1 MKTKLLTWY
10 LPQYHS
16 IPENNEFWGE
26 GFTDWV
32 TVRNAKPLYKGHLQ
46 PRIPHNNNYYDLS
59 IRNDVA
65 WQARIAKEHGIYG
78 FAIYHYWFNNE
89 KNLLTKPAEII
100 RDDKD
105 IDINYFFAWD
115 NASWIR
121 SWSAL
126 SGNAWAPVADQK
138 YDKKGRTV
146 LIPYILGKEKDWE
159 NHFNHL
165 IDYFNDSR
173 YIKVDNK
180 PMFIILQYD
189 NDIQKMC
196 DYWDNLARLNGFDGM
211 YFVFKNKRWF
221 DWGDR
226 KRFNYE
232 PHHDGWL
239 NPTVWERRIEKIKR
253 LFHLDTHVMIY
264 DYDTTWK
271 RILKSAESSSRNEYL
286 GGFVNYDDSPRRS
299 RRGIIVKGA
308 NPEKFKYYLSE
319 ICKISDRQNKDFL
332 FLTAWNEWGEGA
344 YLEPDTIYGYEYLN
358 AIKEITKK

>member
-32 TVRNAKPLYKGHLQ
+32 TVRNAKPLYRGHQQ
-46 PRIPHNNNYYDLS
+46 PRIPLDHNYYDLS

-78 FAIYHYWFNNE
+78 FGIYHYWFNNE

-115 NASWIR
+115 NASWVR

-138 YDKKGRTV
+138 YNKNGRTV
-146 LIPYILGKEKDWE
+146 LIPYILGKENDWE

-173 YIKVDNK
+173 
-180 PMFIILQYD
+180 
-189 NDIQKMC
+189 
-196 DYWDNLARLNGFDGM
+196 
-211 YFVFKNKRWF
+211 
-221 DWGDR
+221 
-226 KRFNYE
+226 
-232 PHHDGWL
+232 
-239 NPTVWERRIEKIKR
+239 
-253 LFHLDTHVMIY
+253 
-264 DYDTTWK
+264 
-271 RILKSAESSSRNEYL
+271 
-286 GGFVNYDDSPRRS
+286 
-299 RRGIIVKGA
+299 
-308 NPEKFKYYLSE
+308 
-319 ICKISDRQNKDFL
+319 
-332 FLTAWNEWGEGA
+332 
-344 YLEPDTIYGYEYLN
+344 
-358 AIKEITKK
+358 

>member
-32 TVRNAKPLYKGHLQ
+32 TVRNAKPLYRGHQQ
-46 PRIPHNNNYYDLS
+46 PRIPLDNNYYDLA
-59 IRNDVA
+59 IRDSVE
-65 WQARIAKEHGIYG
+65 WQARIAKEHGIFG
-78 FAIYHYWFNNE
+78 FGIYHYWFNNE

-100 RDDKD
+100 RDNKD

-115 NASWIR
+115 NASWVR

-138 YDKKGRTV
+138 YNKNGRTV
-146 LIPYILGKEKDWE
+146 LIPYILGKENDWE

-196 DYWDNLARLNGFDGM
+196 DYWDNLARQNGFDGM

-299 RRGIIVKGA
+299 RRGKIVKGA

-319 ICKISDRQNKDFL
+319 LCKISDRQNKDFL

>member
-1 MKTKLLTWY
+1 M
-10 LPQYHS
+10 
-16 IPENNEFWGE
+16 
-26 GFTDWV
+26 
-32 TVRNAKPLYKGHLQ
+32 
-46 PRIPHNNNYYDLS
+46 
-59 IRNDVA
+59 
-65 WQARIAKEHGIYG
+65 
-78 FAIYHYWFNNE
+78 
-89 KNLLTKPAEII
+89 TKPAEII
-100 RDDKD
+100 RDNKD

-115 NASWIR
+115 NASWVR

-138 YDKKGRTV
+138 YNKNGRTV
-146 LIPYILGKEKDWE
+146 LIPYILGKENDWE

-299 RRGIIVKGA
+299 RRGKIVKGA

-319 ICKISDRQNKDFL
+319 LCKISDRQNKDFL

>member
-32 TVRNAKPLYKGHLQ
+32 TVRNAKPLYRGHQQ
-46 PRIPHNNNYYDLS
+46 PRIPLDHNYYDLS

-78 FAIYHYWFNNE
+78 FGIYHYWFNNE

-100 RDDKD
+100 RDNKD

-121 SWSAL
+121 SWSAV
-126 SGNAWAPVADQK
+126 SGNALAPVADQK
-138 YDKKGRTV
+138 YNKNGRTV
-146 LIPYILGKEKDWE
+146 LITYVLGKENDWE

-253 LFHLDTHVMIY
+253 LFHANIFTERNRVG
-264 DYDTTWK
+264 
-271 RILKSAESSSRNEYL
+271 ILFT
-286 GGFVNYDDSPRRS
+286 FVQ
-299 RRGIIVKGA
+299 
-308 NPEKFKYYLSE
+308 
-319 ICKISDRQNKDFL
+319 IS
-332 FLTAWNEWGEGA
+332 
-344 YLEPDTIYGYEYLN
+344 
-358 AIKEITKK
+358 

>member
-46 PRIPHNNNYYDLS
+46 PRIPHNNNYYDLA
-59 IRNDVA
+59 IRDNVE
-65 WQARIAKEHGIYG
+65 WQTRIAKEHGIFG
-78 FAIYHYWFNNE
+78 FGIYHYWFNNE

-100 RDDKD
+100 RDNKD

-115 NASWIR
+115 NASWVR

-138 YDKKGRTV
+138 YNKNGRTV
-146 LIPYILGKEKDWE
+146 LIPYILGKENDWE

-221 DWGDR
+221 DWGDI

>member
-1 MKTKLLTWY
+1 M
-10 LPQYHS
+10 
-16 IPENNEFWGE
+16 
-26 GFTDWV
+26 
-32 TVRNAKPLYKGHLQ
+32 
-46 PRIPHNNNYYDLS
+46 
-59 IRNDVA
+59 
-65 WQARIAKEHGIYG
+65 
-78 FAIYHYWFNNE
+78 
-89 KNLLTKPAEII
+89 TKPAEII
-100 RDDKD
+100 RDNKD

-115 NASWIR
+115 NASWVR

-138 YDKKGRTV
+138 YNKNGRTV
-146 LIPYILGKEKDWE
+146 LIPYILGKENDWE

-221 DWGDR
+221 DWGDI

>member
-46 PRIPHNNNYYDLS
+46 PRIPHNNNYYDLA
-59 IRNDVA
+59 IRDNVE
-65 WQARIAKEHGIYG
+65 WQARIAKEHGIFG
-78 FAIYHYWFNNE
+78 FGIYHYWFNNE

-115 NASWIR
+115 NASWVR
-121 SWSAL
+121 SWSAV

-146 LIPYILGKEKDWE
+146 LIPYILGKENDWE

-196 DYWDNLARLNGFDGM
+196 YYWDNLARLNGFDGM

-239 NPTVWERRIEKIKR
+239 NPTVWERRIEKI
-253 LFHLDTHVMIY
+253 
-264 DYDTTWK
+264 
-271 RILKSAESSSRNEYL
+271 
-286 GGFVNYDDSPRRS
+286 
-299 RRGIIVKGA
+299 
-308 NPEKFKYYLSE
+308 
-319 ICKISDRQNKDFL
+319 
-332 FLTAWNEWGEGA
+332 
-344 YLEPDTIYGYEYLN
+344 
-358 AIKEITKK
+358 